1 MRISTPVIF
10 DNAIRHMTANQ
21 TLLAALQEKAS
32 SGKQFTNISD
42 NPTAAST
49 ALSLR
54 STLQIGQ
61 DYLSTAQNTDDWMSA
76 TDQAFQQM
84 SDLAKR
90 AISLVV
96 EGLSDTLGDS
106 ERKNALGSEM
116 GALINQAVDLGNASH
131 QGNYLFSGFQIK
143 TRPFSY
149 DGSDSVDY
157 QGDNGTMLRDLG
169 PGQTVAA
176 NTDGEQAFMPF
187 FEALISARNALND
200 FNRNDLQDSL
210 DALNGTL
217 DTVSQYR
224 ADNGARQREVKAVI
238 DQSENTQLQL
248 KSLLSKKEDTNMAEA
263 ISLLQAQETTYQAVL
278 EVSQRSISMLN
289 LFDVLR

>member
-1 MRISTPVIF
+1 MRISDQVIY

-21 TLLAALQEKAS
+21 ELLASLQEKAS

-54 STLQIGQ
+54 STLQVGQ
-61 DYLSTAQNTDDWMSA
+61 DYLSTANNTDDWMTA

-84 SDLAKR
+84 VDLATR
-90 AISLVV
+90 ATSLVV
-96 EGLSDTLGDS
+96 KGLSDTVGDS
-106 ERKNALGSEM
+106 ERQNALGSEM
-116 GALINQAVDLGNASH
+116 DALVTQAVDLGNSSH
-131 QGNYLFSGFQIK
+131 QGNFLFAGFQIK
-143 TRPFSY
+143 DKPFLY
-149 DGSDSVDY
+149 DGEDSVTY
-157 QGDNGTMLRDLG
+157 QGDNGAMLRDLG

-187 FEALISARNALND
+187 FQALISARNALND
-200 FNRNDLQDSL
+200 FDG
-210 DALNGTL
+210 AL
-217 DTVSQYR
+217 DTVSQFR

-248 KSLLSKKEDTNMAEA
+248 KSLLSKKEDANMAEA
-263 ISLLQAQETTYQAVL
+263 ISLLQGQETTYQAVL